1 MERAAV
7 GFDHQA
13 LRPPEEVGLVGPAV
27 SGDPG
32 VHGGRRNAGVS
43 YEGEEELFELAVGKG
58 RLGKGGEQAPEHTGA
73 APRSRPLQRVLDGH
87 QVEEAKHLRLINR
100 PLDDA
105 LGLRV
110 AQVDER
116 PRDGRAGDAVHVGVV
131 RCSEGGAG
139 VDPDAGSP
147 PSGRRRPGHVD
158 QGSALGQQAVL
169 DRGRTVGQHRARA
182 AGEHGSHAAACRGEV
197 RAPDGID
204 ADVDPKQPAVSRP
217 PRHGRLAQPERGEL
231 PGRDDAVLRPR
242 ELDDRRLTRKLS
254 T

>member
-1 MERAAV
+1 MI
-7 GFDHQA
+7 QA
-13 LRPPEEVGLVGPAV
+13 FTAGAG
-27 SGDPG
+27 S
-32 VHGGRRNAGVS
+32 AGVS
-43 YEGEEELFELAVGKG
+43 YEGEEELFELAVGEG
-58 RLGKGGEQAPEHTGA
+58 WLGKGSEQAPEHTRA
-73 APRSRPLQRVLDGH
+73 APRSRPLQCVLDGH

-110 AQVDER
+110 TQVHKR
-116 PRDGRAGDAVHVGVV
+116 PRDRRAGDAVDVGAVSG
-131 RCSEGGAG
+131 SEGGAG

-158 QGSALGQQAVL
+158 HGSALGQQAVL
-169 DRGRTVGQHRARA
+169 DRGRSVGQHRARA
-182 AGEHGSHAAACRGEV
+182 AGEHGSHAAACRGQV

-204 ADVDPKQPAVSRP
+204 ADVDPKQPAVPRS
-217 PRHGRLAQPERGEL
+217 PRHGSLAQPERGEL

-242 ELDDRRLTRKLS
+242 ELDDRRLTWKLS